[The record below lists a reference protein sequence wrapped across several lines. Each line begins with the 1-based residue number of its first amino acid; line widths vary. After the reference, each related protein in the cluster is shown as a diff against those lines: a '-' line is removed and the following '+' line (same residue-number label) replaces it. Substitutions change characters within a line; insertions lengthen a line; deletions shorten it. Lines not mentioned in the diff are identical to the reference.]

1 MEDLHNCSSVHNR
14 VPLCMLQLLLSS
26 NSKQIYTKGPMETD
40 HLKGLA
46 RQINFE
52 DILQLKNFAMCV
64 LSVSCVMRVSEV
76 WELRCSDIK
85 LESDQLS
92 EIAKNKIE

>member
-1 MEDLHNCSSVHNR
+1 
-14 VPLCMLQLLLSS
+14 MLQLLLSS
-26 NSKQIYTKGPMETD
+26 NSKQIYKKEPVETER
-40 HLKGLA
+40 LKGLA

-52 DILQLKNFAMCV
+52 DILQLKHFAMFV

-76 WELRCSDIK
+76 LELRCSDIK

-92 EIAKNKIE
+92 EIAKSKSEWLINLEKRKHMSLIY